1 MKEPHEHLI
10 DQYVA
15 GDMDRRT
22 FVVRAAALGLSTSAL
37 AGLVAKA
44 AAAATGSPRLA
55 QQLAAPTAAP
65 LVAKVK
71 LVKQPGDKQVK
82 IAFDLPSQAQ
92 LRWRFDQKYFQDA
105 VSELGDQVVF
115 QNANDNAQTQA
126 NQVEN
131 FISQT
136 PDVIVVAPVD
146 VDAAGTLAT
155 EAATAKIPML
165 AYNNNILK
173 SSGVTWW
180 VARNNRFVGHITA
193 DLAIKARPTGNYVI
207 ASGDQG
213 TDIARDKTAGYMD
226 RLKPHVKAGRI
237 KVVSQQY
244 NAQWD
249 PAKGQAQ
256 IENMNTKFKGSI
268 AAVLCNYDG
277 FCLAA
282 LQVFKGN
289 KGGKVWIGGE
299 DVFPQF
305 ANAIALGTGAM
316 SSYTDLQGMAR
327 YAAQA
332 AHDIGNGRKPTYANS
347 TFNNGAAVV
356 PGQRVSS
363 FAVTA
368 ANMCQFINET
378 GWVAYNATYKG
389 VPANK
394 RPKC

>member
-1 MKEPHEHLI
+1 MKEPHEDLI
-10 DQYVA
+10 DGYVA
-15 GDMDRRT
+15 GDMDRRA
-22 FVVRAAALGLSTSAL
+22 FVTRAAALGLSTSAL
-37 AGLVAKA
+37 AALVARVA
-44 AAAATGSPRLA
+44 GAATTSSGLA
-55 QQLAAPTAAP
+55 EHLAATSANP
-65 LVAKVK
+65 LVPTVK
-71 LVKQPGDKQVK
+71 LTKQAGDKK
-82 IAFDLPSQAQ
+82 IKVAFDLPSQAQ

-105 VSELGDQVVF
+105 VNELGDEVVF
-115 QNANDNAQTQA
+115 QNANDDAQKQA

-131 FISQT
+131 FISQK

-173 SSGVTWW
+173 SKGVTWW
-180 VARNNRFVGHITA
+180 VARDNRLVGHITA

-207 ASGDQG
+207 SSGDQG
-213 TDIARDKTAGYMD
+213 TDIARDKTGGYMD
-226 RLKPHVKAGRI
+226 RLQPHIKAGRI

-249 PAKGQAQ
+249 PARGQSQ
-256 IENMNTKFKGSI
+256 IENASTKFNGDI

-282 LQVFKGN
+282 LTVFKGN
-289 KGGKVWIGGE
+289 KDGKVWIGGE

-305 ANAIALGTGAM
+305 ANSIAVGAGAM
-316 SSYTDLQGMAR
+316 SSYTDLKGMAR

-332 AHDIGNGRKPTYANS
+332 AHDIGNGRKPTFTNAK
-347 TFNNGAAVV
+347 FNNGAATV

-368 ANMCQFINET
+368 DNMCQFIQET
-378 GWVAYNATYKG
+378 GWLNFNATYKG
-389 VPANK
+389 IPASK

>member
-1 MKEPHEHLI
+1 MKTPHEELF
-10 DQYVA
+10 DDFVA
-15 GDMDRRT
+15 GNLDRRT
-22 FVVRAAALGLSTSAL
+22 FLLRAAALGFSMSAL
-37 AGLVAKA
+37 AGVVAKA
-44 AAAATGSPRLA
+44 ATAATSPARLADHGTGAAAN
-55 QQLAAPTAAP
+55 P

-71 LVKQPGDKQVK
+71 LTKKAGDNKVK

-92 LRWRFDQKYFQDA
+92 LRWRFDQKYFQAA
-105 VSELGDQVVF
+105 VAELGDEVVF
-115 QNANDNAQTQA
+115 QNANDDAQQQA

-131 FISQT
+131 FISQQ

-146 VDAAGTLAT
+146 VEAAGALAT
-155 EAATAKIPML
+155 QAAAADIPML

-173 SSGVTWW
+173 SKGVSWW
-180 VARNNRFVGHITA
+180 VARDNRLVGHITA
-193 DLAIKARPTGNYVI
+193 DLAIKAKPRGNYVI

-226 RLKPHVKAGRI
+226 RLQPHIKAGRI

-244 NAQWD
+244 NRQWD
-249 PAKGQAQ
+249 PARGQAQ
-256 IENMNTKFKGSI
+256 IENMNTKYKGDI

-282 LQVFKGN
+282 LQVFDGN

-305 ANAIALGTGAM
+305 GNSIALGTGAM
-316 SSYTDLQGMAR
+316 SAYTDLQGMAR

-332 AHDIGNGRKPTYANS
+332 AHDLGNGRKPTYTNAK
-347 TFNNGAAVV
+347 FDNGAAVV

-368 ANMCQFINET
+368 SNMCQFIQET
-378 GWVAYNATYKG
+378 GWLAYNATYKG
-389 VPANK
+389 VPASK

>member
-1 MKEPHEHLI
+1 MQERQEKLI
-10 DQYVA
+10 DEYIGGQV
-15 GDMDRRT
+15 DRRT
-22 FVVRAAALGLSTSAL
+22 FLARAAALGISTSAL
-37 AGLVAKA
+37 AGLLAKA
-44 AAAATGSPRLA
+44 AVAARSSAATAELH
-55 QQLAAPTAAP
+55 TAASANP
-65 LVAKVK
+65 LVPQVK
-71 LVKQPGDKQVK
+71 LVKQAGDKKVK
-82 IAFDLPSQAQ
+82 VAFDLPSQAQ
-92 LRWRFDQKYFQDA
+92 LRWRFDQKYFQAA
-105 VSELGDQVVF
+105 VDELGDEVVF
-115 QNANDNAQTQA
+115 QNANDDAQGQA
-126 NQVEN
+126 SQVEN
-131 FISQT
+131 FISQK

-146 VDAAGTLAT
+146 VEAAGTLAT
-155 EAATAKIPML
+155 EAAAASIPML

-173 SSGVTWW
+173 SKGVTWW
-180 VARNNRFVGHITA
+180 VARNNRLVGHITA
-193 DLAIKARPTGNYVI
+193 DLAIKAKPQGNYVI

-226 RLKPHVKAGRI
+226 RLNPHVKAGRI

-256 IENMNTKFKGSI
+256 IENMNTKYKGDI

-282 LQVFKGN
+282 LQVFSGN
-289 KGGKVWIGGE
+289 KDGKVWIGGE

-305 ANAIALGTGAM
+305 ANSIALGRGAM

-332 AHDIGNGRKPTYANS
+332 AHDIGNGRKPRYTNT

-356 PGQRVSS
+356 PGQRVAS

-368 ANMCQFINET
+368 DNMCQFIKET
-378 GWVAYNATYKG
+378 GWVAYNPTYKG
-389 VPANK
+389 VPASK